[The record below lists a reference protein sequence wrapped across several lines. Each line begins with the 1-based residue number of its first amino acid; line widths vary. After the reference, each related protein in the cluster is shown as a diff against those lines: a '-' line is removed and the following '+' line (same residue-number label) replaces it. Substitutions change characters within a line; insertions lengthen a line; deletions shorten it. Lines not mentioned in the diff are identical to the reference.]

1 MEYAILLALERKMK
15 EQDIKHIQLTKKDI
29 EESIIQIQSEI
40 QQYQRNQCILQFYI
54 FI

>member
-1 MEYAILLALERKMK
+1 MEYAIVLSLERKMK
-15 EQDIKHIQLTKKDI
+15 EQDIKHIQLTKQDI

-40 QQYQRNQCILQFYI
+40 QQFQRNQCILQFYI